1 MVELVDTT
9 ALEAVAARCEGSSPS
24 LGTIRLALL
33 AHGFQPSVTIALS
46 FSKSIKALSLLP
58 LDLAVVSSP
67 AQVLFFLNF

>member
-1 MVELVDTT
+1 
-9 ALEAVAARCEGSSPS
+9 

>member
-1 MVELVDTT
+1 
-9 ALEAVAARCEGSSPS
+9 

-33 AHGFQPSVTIALS
+33 AHGFQPSETIALS

-67 AQVLFFLNF
+67 VQVLFFLNF